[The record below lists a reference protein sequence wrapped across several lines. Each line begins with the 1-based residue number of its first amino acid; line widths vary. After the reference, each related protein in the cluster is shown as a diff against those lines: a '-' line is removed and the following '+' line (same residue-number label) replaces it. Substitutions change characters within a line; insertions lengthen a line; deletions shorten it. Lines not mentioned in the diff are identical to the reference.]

1 MSNYRILIYLFV
13 PFFYF
18 TTSVAL
24 QKVTVLLDW
33 QLSPVHAPLILAK
46 QLGFYKD
53 AGLDCMFI
61 TPSNPSDQPKMVAA
75 KKVDFALYSPDKTLK
90 AIEDGLPIRHC
101 GTLIKSPLAALAV
114 LKNSPIQRIEDLKGK
129 TIGRTGS
136 SKSLNLSTI
145 LQHHGLKI
153 DDVKLV
159 QLQYGLAP
167 ALATKSVDAVMIF
180 RNVEPL
186 QLKRMGLETRLF
198 PVEMHGMPDHE
209 ALIFICQK
217 DSPKILQPF
226 VQATNRA
233 LESIR
238 NNPEGAWNKVKSY
251 NNTLEK
257 PLNFDIWKITKDLFP
272 HTIQA
277 KNEDKLLKYIGFLK
291 QNMYLTKVI
300 KSNDYSLY

>member
-1 MSNYRILIYLFV
+1 MHNYRILFYFLV

-18 TTSVAL
+18 PTSAAL

-46 QLGFYKD
+46 HLGFYKQV
-53 AGLDCMFI
+53 GLDCMFI

-114 LKNSPIQRIEDLKGK
+114 LKNSPIQHIEDLKGK

-198 PVEMHGMPDHE
+198 PCEAHGMPDHE
-209 ALIFICQK
+209 ALIFICHR
-217 DSPKILQPF
+217 DFPKSLQPF

-238 NNPEGAWNKVKSY
+238 NHPDNAWKKIKSY

-257 PLNFDIWKITKDLFP
+257 PLNYDIWKITKDLFP
-272 HTIQA
+272 YTIQERSD
-277 KNEDKLLKYIGFLK
+277 NKLLKYIGFLK
-291 QNMYLTKVI
+291 QNMYLSKVI
-300 KSNDYSLY
+300 RPNDYSIY